1 MATLKSSLTSSGT
14 TRSSSSSSSS
24 SMSQKTFSSIGN
36 LIRLLPTGTVFLY
49 QFANPLLTN
58 GGHCSAV
65 NKILSGLLIGCCGV
79 SCFLSSF
86 TDSYTDG
93 DGNIHYGFATFKGF
107 FPSPD
112 SGSGYMDLSS
122 YKIQFG
128 DFVHAFLA
136 LIVFGVVS
144 LLDANTVECFYPS
157 FQSTQKVLL
166 MALPPIIGTI
176 AGTVFVIFPN
186 KRHGIGYPAPTSTDH
201 TDQKA

>member
-1 MATLKSSLTSSGT
+1 MATLKNSLTSSGKA
-14 TRSSSSSSSS
+14 RNNNSSS
-24 SMSQKTFSSIGN
+24 SMSQKTFNSIGN

-58 GGHCSAV
+58 GGDCSSV
-65 NKILSGLLIGCCGV
+65 NKILSGLLFGFCGV

-93 DGNIHYGFATFKGF
+93 NGNIHYGFATFKGF
-107 FPSPD
+107 FPNAG
-112 SGSGYMDLSS
+112 SGSDDVDLSK
-122 YKIQFG
+122 YKIQIG

-144 LLDANTVECFYPS
+144 LLDANTVKCFYPS
-157 FQSTQKVLL
+157 FESTQKVLL
-166 MALPPIIGTI
+166 MALPPVIGTV
-176 AGTVFVIFPN
+176 AGTVFVVFPN
-186 KRHGIGYPAPTSTDH
+186 KRHGIGYPASTPTDD